1 MALLLPLS
9 GDFSGLGAALLHAA
23 ELALFD
29 VADARFVLI
38 PVDTMGTPEG
48 ARAAMERA
56 MDERASLVLGPL
68 LSGSAAAIKERAAGA
83 GITVIS
89 FSTDPAV
96 AGGGVFVMGFLAQQ
110 QVERLVAFAIGQ
122 GLFRFAVLAPD
133 NAYGRSVAAETER
146 VARESFAQ
154 VTRISFYDPEKADIS
169 ATARRF
175 ALYDER
181 RRTLLQVRKELKE
194 LGDVDSLAELERL
207 KKADTYGDVDF
218 DAVLLPEGGDRLR
231 MVSSLLSFYDVD
243 PDIVRYLGTGQW
255 DDATLRGE
263 PALRGGWF
271 SAPAP
276 SEARAAFEARFEESF
291 AAPPPRIATLAY
303 DAVALA
309 AVLARGPG
317 SANYAYYALTTEN
330 GFLGIDGIFRF
341 RADGRVER
349 GLAVL
354 EVRRRDF
361 RLISPSPTSFAA
373 PSQ

>member
-38 PVDTMGTPEG
+38 PVDTLGTPEG

-354 EVRRRDF
+354 EVRRKDF